1 MTFLSEPKG
10 YTPTEFSAFVTG
22 LKWPAWRPR
31 FITLHNTGVPNL
43 ATWLN
48 PAHSAQQRILGQ
60 KHYERDILHWH
71 SGVHLF
77 VAQNL
82 IWNLCDLTQVGVSV
96 SCWNHLTLG
105 VEMVGDYAVESFDA
119 GPGAQVRDNAV
130 AALAILHS
138 KLGLRPDGFQLG
150 VRGLHFHRECARDH
164 HDCPGRNVVKAD
176 VVARV
181 LSHMEALESNTIA
194 RDAGSFHRRSE
205 K

>member
-1 MTFLSEPKG
+1 MTFLAEPKG
-10 YTPTEFSAFVTG
+10 YTPAEFSAFVAG
-22 LKWPAWRPR
+22 LKWDAWRPR
-31 FITLHNTGVPNL
+31 FITLHNTGVPSL
-43 ATWLN
+43 ANWLS
-48 PAHSAQQRILGQ
+48 PAHPAKQRIVAQ

-77 VAQNL
+77 VAQDL

-105 VEMVGDYAVESFDA
+105 VEMVGDYASESFDA

-130 AALAILHS
+130 AALAVLHS
-138 KLGLRPDGFQLG
+138 RLGLRPDGFKLG
-150 VRGLHFHRECARDH
+150 VRGLHFHKECARDH

-181 LSHMEALESNTIA
+181 LSQMAALKSEALSEG
-194 RDAGSFHRRSE
+194 AGSFHRRS
-205 K
+205 